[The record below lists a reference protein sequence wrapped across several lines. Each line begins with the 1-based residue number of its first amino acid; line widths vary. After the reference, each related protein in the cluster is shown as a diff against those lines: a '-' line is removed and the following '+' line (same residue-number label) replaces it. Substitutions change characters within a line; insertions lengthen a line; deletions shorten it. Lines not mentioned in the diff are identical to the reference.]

1 MQEGC
6 FHWYEKQASRMRLR
20 LQGKQMSKQCNRCGK
35 AGLVWKQSK
44 KGNWYLAVEQKW
56 QGDMYGAIRTFYP
69 AHKCVE
75 VESYERNESFLF
87 DLQARS
93 GA

>member
-1 MQEGC
+1 M
-6 FHWYEKQASRMRLR
+6 A
-20 LQGKQMSKQCNRCGK
+20 KQCNRCGK

-69 AHKCVE
+69 AHQCVE
-75 VESYERNESFLF
+75 VEEYDVTDAADRKNSAMF
-87 DLQARS
+87 DA
-93 GA
+93 GYVGIV